1 MMPILQTE
9 RLLLRRFKLSD
20 LNDFYEYAKDPAVGP
35 DAGWDYHRN
44 KDESLFLLKKF
55 VKSNEIWAIELKENS
70 KVIGSIGLHRD
81 KKRDNKSARMM
92 GYVMNSQHWGLGYA
106 TEASRR
112 IISYAFEVLEIDL
125 VSAYH
130 YPHND
135 RSKSVIL
142 KCGMTHEGVLKR
154 ATVTYD
160 GRVHDEHCY
169 SITRDQYK
177 NNLETTGV

>member
-1 MMPILQTE
+1 MPILQTD

-20 LNDFYEYAKDPAVGP
+20 LNDFYEYARDPDVGP
-35 DAGWDYHRN
+35 DAGWDYHRS
-44 KDESLFLLKKF
+44 KDESLSLLKKF
-55 VKSNEIWAIELKENS
+55 VKSNEIWAIELKGTS

-81 KKRDNKSARMM
+81 RKRDNKSARMI
-92 GYVMNSQHWGLGYA
+92 GYVMNSSYWGLGYA

-112 IISYAFEVLEIDL
+112 IIEYAFEGLQVDL

-130 YPHND
+130 YPHNE
-135 RSKSVIL
+135 RSRSVIL
-142 KCGMTHEGVLKR
+142 KCGMTYEGTLKC

-169 SITRDQYK
+169 SITRDQYEE
-177 NNLETTGV
+177 NNETAGA

>member
-1 MMPILQTE
+1 MPILQTE

-20 LNDFYEYAKDPAVGP
+20 LNDFYEYAKDPLVGP
-35 DAGWDYHRN
+35 DAGWDFHRS

-55 VKSNEIWAIELKENS
+55 VKSNEIWAIELKETS

-81 KKRDNKSARMM
+81 RKRENKSVRMM
-92 GYVMNSQHWGLGYA
+92 GYVMNSSYWGLGYA

-112 IISYAFEVLEIDL
+112 IIGHAFEDMGLDL

-130 YPHND
+130 YPHNE
-135 RSKSVIL
+135 RSKSVIM
-142 KCGMTHEGVLKR
+142 KCGMSFEGVLKY

-169 SITRDQYK
+169 SITRDQYRK
-177 NNLETTGV
+177 NKQAAGV